1 MKTRRAFL
9 RVGVPAIFIFKS
21 LNYKINLIVRLA
33 PMVLFLFVASLNAA
47 AIKGLVKNGF
57 DQTPLAN
64 ANIVLRGTDMGAV
77 SKDDGSF
84 VLSTVPEGEVVLEI
98 SYVGFES
105 TKLTVQVSESET
117 AELSVFL
124 RPITISTDDI
134 MVTSTRYE
142 RSIRD
147 VALPLSVV
155 KRQTIERLMP
165 RDASEAVALEPGL
178 SVTRDGVWG
187 THVTIRG
194 LSRNNVVTMIDG
206 NRIDTAND
214 LAAGLS
220 MVDPNDIERVE
231 IIKGAGSSLYGTGAI
246 GGVVNV
252 LTKDGEYRDDFYM
265 DANLTGGYSSANRSG
280 QGFFTL
286 RGGAAKWYVK
296 LSGMNRNAE
305 DMNTPNGVLE
315 NSRFSDSNLAAR
327 FGFRPTLNHEFKINW
342 QRYRGTDIGLPG
354 GNTLFPSQAEVRYPK
369 ENRDLFTVEYS
380 GRNIT
385 SNLTKISAKYV
396 MQDILRDVENIPHM
410 VKDVPGTPPKRMNVL
425 QILPNATHVMNGAQL
440 QSDWLLG
447 RQHVILGLDA
457 WQKELDS
464 RRERIIRVDVLT
476 PTGDVA
482 KSINQIVGERPI
494 PLSTYRSTG
503 LYLQDEIPY
512 LNDRLLLTLGG
523 RYDLIQVD
531 NEKTYQP
538 DYLVVEG
545 VRDNQPA
552 GQVVLWDAQT
562 AQDHSWSGNL
572 GLLFKTTKN
581 SDVTLT
587 LARSFR
593 SPYLEERYQYIDLGS
608 LVKVGDPNLK
618 PEQGAFA
625 DVGLRY
631 WGDRFTLAGN
641 LFFNQ
646 IKNMVTETPGVYD
659 ERNALLKTNI
669 GSAELYGLDLG
680 LTIRLYKSISFFGNA
695 AYVYGTDTYLD
706 EPLPLV
712 PPLNGRVGLRGTM
725 SRFLE
730 FECAARLVGRQNR
743 VAEWEMD
750 TSGYSLFDFYL
761 NSRSFNL
768 GRMNSQV
775 FLGIENIFDR
785 AYRDHLS
792 TNRGSI
798 VVEPGRNISIR
809 WRLGI

>member
-1 MKTRRAFL
+1 MKTRRAL
-9 RVGVPAIFIFKS
+9 RCIGVPAIFFF
-21 LNYKINLIVRLA
+21 NLQNVITLTSRFV
-33 PMVLFLFVASLNAA
+33 VLFFVLAFSLKAA
-47 AIKGLVKNGF
+47 TIKGVVKSGVE
-57 DQTPLAN
+57 QTPLAN
-64 ANIVLRGTDMGAV
+64 ANIQLMGTDMGAV
-77 SKDDGSF
+77 SKNDGSF
-84 VLSTVPEGEVVLEI
+84 VLSDIPKGEVVLKI
-98 SYVGFES
+98 SYVGYEPA
-105 TKLTVQVSESET
+105 TLTVQISETET
-117 AELSVFL
+117 AELSIFL
-124 RPITISTDDI
+124 KPSTISTDDI
-134 MVTSTRYE
+134 IVTSTRYE

-147 VALPLSVV
+147 VAIPMSVV
-155 KRQTIERLMP
+155 KQHTIERLMP

-194 LSRNNVVTMIDG
+194 LSRNNVVMMVDG

-231 IIKGAGSSLYGTGAI
+231 VIKGAGSSLYGTGAI

-305 DMNTPNGVLE
+305 DMNTPSGMLE
-315 NSRFSDSNLAAR
+315 NSRFSDNNLAAR
-327 FGFRPTLNHEFKINW
+327 VGFRPALNHEFKINW
-342 QRYRGTDIGLPG
+342 QQYRGSDIGLPG
-354 GNTLFPSQAEVRYPK
+354 GNTLFPSQAKVRYPK
-369 ENRDLFTVEYS
+369 ENRDLFSFEYS
-380 GRNIT
+380 GRNVT
-385 SNLTKISAKYV
+385 SNLTRISVKYV

-425 QILPNATHVMNGAQL
+425 QILPNATHAMNGAQL
-440 QSDWLLG
+440 QSDWLFG

-464 RRERIIRVDVLT
+464 RRQRIIRVDVLT

-482 KSINQIVGERPI
+482 KSIDQIVGERPI

-503 LYLQDEIPY
+503 LYLQDEIPF

-523 RYDLIQVD
+523 RYDLIQVE

-538 DYLVVEG
+538 DYLVVDG
-545 VRDNQPA
+545 VRDDHPA
-552 GQVVLWDAQT
+552 SQVVLWDAQT
-562 AQDHSWSGNL
+562 AQDQSWSGNL
-572 GLLFKTTKN
+572 GMLFKTTKK

-631 WGDRFTLAGN
+631 WGDSFTLAGN

-646 IKNMVTETPGVYD
+646 IKNMVTETPGVYED
-659 ERNALLKTNI
+659 RAALLKTNI

-680 LTIRLYKSISFFGNA
+680 LTIRLYKSLSFFGNA
-695 AYVYGTDTYLD
+695 AYVHGTDTYLD
-706 EPLPLV
+706 EPLPLI
-712 PPLNGRVGLRGTM
+712 PPLNGRVGIRGAM

-730 FECAARLVGRQNR
+730 FECAARLVGTQER

-750 TSGYSLFDFYL
+750 TSGYSVFDFYL
-761 NSRSFNL
+761 NSRSFKL
-768 GRMNSQV
+768 GSLNSQI

-798 VVEPGRNISIR
+798 TVEPGRNISIR